1 MKLYTLPTCGICRMI
16 KIKLERKNLPVEEIV
31 GEDFF
36 IQHNIESAP
45 VLALDDGTLLTELT
59 DINKWIEGRG

>member
-1 MKLYTLPTCGICRMI
+1 MKLYTLPTCGICIMN
-16 KIKLERKNLPVEEIV
+16 KIKLERKNLHVEEIV

-45 VLALDDGTLLTELT
+45 VLMLEDGTLLTELM